1 MIQVKLFYQDKILN
15 GIECSGHSGSAS
27 KGQDIICA
35 AVSALMHSLI
45 LGLDDVARVKSA
57 KYFIDDK
64 VPIMRITWPVN
75 ESENL
80 SLLTLTIAESLK
92 QIARQ
97 NPEFVKVKFNSEVSK

>member
-15 GIECSGHSGSAS
+15 GIECSGHSGSAE

-45 LGLDDVARVKSA
+45 LGLDDIARVDGL
-57 KYFIDDK
+57 KYLIDNK
-64 VPIMRITWPVN
+64 IPIMRITWPVN
-75 ESENL
+75 ESEKIF
-80 SLLTLTIAESLK
+80 LLTLTIAESLK

-97 NPEFVKVKFNSEVSK
+97 NPEFMKVKFNSEVSK